1 MNEKGKSGRK
11 SGEKRPRISRGLSDK
26 KDVSARKSS
35 RSDGRGGDA
44 PYRDNNGPS
53 RGKEGGYKSAQ
64 GRDDR
69 APKREYRKDDTSGSG
84 ERDVR
89 RSSAP
94 ERGGR
99 YGDRQREESGFKP
112 YGASRDDRGP
122 KREYRKDDSTGSG
135 ERDVRRSSAP
145 ERGGRYGDRPRE
157 EGSFKPYGAGRD
169 DRGPKREYR
178 KDDSAG
184 SGERDARR
192 SSAPERGGRY
202 GDRPR
207 EESGFKPYGASR
219 DDRGPKREYR
229 KDDSTGSGER
239 DARRSSAPERG
250 GRFGDR
256 PREEGSFKPYGASR
270 DDRGPKREYRKDDST
285 GSGERDARRSS
296 APERG
301 GRYGD
306 RPREEGSFKPYG
318 AGRDDR
324 GPKREYRK
332 DSERDGGAKPA
343 GRTFSKTGGKYS
355 KGEKE
360 APPVPIMKDII
371 RLNKYLADAGICSR
385 READKLIQAGTVTV
399 NGEIVTE
406 LGTKVSIFD
415 KVIYGGQALKR
426 EKLRYVLLNKPKG
439 YITTSDD
446 PFDRK
451 TVMELVANACEERI
465 YPVGRL
471 DRNTL
476 GLLLLTNDGDLAKRL
491 THPKHGVKKLYH
503 VELDKPLT
511 KNDLLR
517 IADGLELED
526 GLIQVDAVS
535 YVEAAESKKE
545 IGIQIHSGKNHIVR
559 RIFEH
564 LGYKV
569 EKLDRVDF
577 ANLTKY
583 NLPRGR
589 WRHLTPQEITLLQ
602 RIK

>member
-35 RSDGRGGDA
+35 RNEGRGGDS
-44 PYRDNNGPS
+44 PYRDSSGPS
-53 RGKEGGYKSAQ
+53 RGKE
-64 GRDDR
+64 
-69 APKREYRKDDTSGSG
+69 SG
-84 ERDVR
+84 
-89 RSSAP
+89 
-94 ERGGR
+94 
-99 YGDRQREESGFKP
+99 
-112 YGASRDDRGP
+112 
-122 KREYRKDDSTGSG
+122 
-135 ERDVRRSSAP
+135 
-145 ERGGRYGDRPRE
+145 
-157 EGSFKPYGAGRD
+157 FKPYGAGRD

-178 KDDSAG
+178 KDEGSG
-184 SGERDARR
+184 SGERDSRR
-192 SSAPERGGRY
+192 SS
-202 GDRPR
+202 
-207 EESGFKPYGASR
+207 
-219 DDRGPKREYR
+219 
-229 KDDSTGSGER
+229 T
-239 DARRSSAPERG
+239 PERG

-256 PREEGSFKPYGASR
+256 PREESGFKP
-270 DDRGPKREYRKDDST
+270 
-285 GSGERDARRSS
+285 SGT
-296 APERG
+296 
-301 GRYGD
+301 
-306 RPREEGSFKPYG
+306 
-318 AGRDDR
+318 GRDDR
-324 GPKREYRK
+324 GPKREYKK
-332 DSERDGGAKPA
+332 DSDRDSGAKPA